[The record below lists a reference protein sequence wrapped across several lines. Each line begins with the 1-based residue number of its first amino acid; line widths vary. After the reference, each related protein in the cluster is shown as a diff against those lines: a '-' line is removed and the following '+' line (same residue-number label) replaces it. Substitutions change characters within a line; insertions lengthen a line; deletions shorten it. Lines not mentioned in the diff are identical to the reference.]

1 MQEGYQNPYPVCQN
15 QGMKDP
21 GQGTPKD
28 PGQGTPKDPVQGME
42 EAPLKASLM
51 VQDYWVT

>member
-1 MQEGYQNPYPVCQN
+1 MQEGYQNPYAVCQN

-28 PGQGTPKDPVQGME
+28 TVQGVE
-42 EAPLKASLM
+42 EAPLKAPLM
-51 VQDYWVT
+51 VQDYWTTQASLPF